1 MISRFVK
8 KIIYFIKVSTKSPIY
23 KILHAIKKFD
33 FKLIFIILKYFFFK
47 YLDKNTLKILID
59 KDKKIKLIQSML

>member
-23 KILHAIKKFD
+23 KILCAIKNFD

-59 KDKKIKLIQSML
+59 KDKKKN